1 MPVAPGGPAL
11 RVVQPARLE
20 DVLRLYAAQGRV
32 EGRDEDPYWAA
43 VWESA
48 TVLGAELLGSAAAGG
63 GGGGGLGGLV
73 AGQAVLDLG
82 CGLGTAGVCAGLAG
96 AAHVT
101 LADREPLALRCGLL
115 TAAASGLAVP
125 LPPPSPPAGA
135 PALPEL
141 AWEEESPPLF
151 GEEPRGPPCSLEVL
165 ERGGEPG
172 RRPRRRRG
180 RWWWPFLSRRER
192 APPAASAVQCDF
204 TDLSSLPAPPPG
216 FARFGAVLASDVLY
230 EPGYTRHVAAAL
242 RELLDGPNGAPMA
255 LVADP
260 AGRHGPQQLERLC
273 DLAGLAVADEVLRRP
288 PDGEAVAIRCLVP
301 RPPS

>member
-1 MPVAPGGPAL
+1 MSPGAPTL

-20 DVLRLYAAQGRV
+20 DVLRLYVAQGRV
-32 EGRDEDPYWAA
+32 EGADEDPYWAA

-48 TVLGAELLGSAAAGG
+48 TVLGAELLSSTAPGRGGG

-82 CGLGTAGVCAGLAG
+82 CGLGVAGVCAGLAG

-125 LPPPSPPAGA
+125 LPPPPAPAGA
-135 PALPEL
+135 PPLPAL
-141 AWEEESPPLF
+141 AWEEEPPPLF
-151 GEEPRGPPCSLEVL
+151 GEEPRGPPCRLELL

-172 RRPRRRRG
+172 RRPRRGRRG
-180 RWWWPFLSRRER
+180 RWWWPFGSGGRR
-192 APPAASAVQCDF
+192 APAAAAAVQCDF

-216 FARFGAVLASDVLY
+216 FARFGAVRASDVLY

-242 RELLDGPNGAPMA
+242 RALLSGPSGAPVA

-288 PDGEAVAIRCLVP
+288 PDGAAVVIRCLVP
-301 RPPS
+301 RP